1 MKNIWFDWADDL
13 FRPFGA
19 GLFVGRSSV
28 GFTHGYSSCSPPAN
42 RNAHHKTTRPLFF
55 EVLHSPIFCA
65 SAPLR

>member
-42 RNAHHKTTRPLFF
+42 PVLQTTVNWKDRPDALRLCVF
-55 EVLHSPIFCA
+55 
-65 SAPLR
+65 APLR